1 MEFIWDEKKNRL
13 NIKKHGFDFT
23 DAWQV
28 FDKDLL
34 ASLDDSQDYGE
45 ERWIGIGML
54 NNGTVVLIV
63 FIEEDNDAIRII
75 SLRKANRNEKSKYE
89 EKIKDG
95 LGSHR
100 CNKG

>member
-13 NIKKHGFDFT
+13 NIKKHGFDFA

-95 LGSHR
+95 LGSH
-100 CNKG
+100 

>member
-1 MEFIWDEKKNRL
+1 MEFTWDEKKNRL
-13 NIKKHGFDFT
+13 NIKNHGFDFA

-63 FIEEDNDAIRII
+63 FVEEDNDAIRII

-95 LGSHR
+95 LGSH
-100 CNKG
+100 

>member
-13 NIKKHGFDFT
+13 NIKKHGFDFA

-63 FIEEDNDAIRII
+63 FVEEDNDAIRII

-95 LGSHR
+95 LGSH
-100 CNKG
+100 

>member
-1 MEFIWDEKKNRL
+1 MEFTWDEKKNRL
-13 NIKKHGFDFT
+13 NIKKHGFDFA

-63 FIEEDNDAIRII
+63 FVEEDNDAIRII

-95 LGSHR
+95 LGSH
-100 CNKG
+100 